1 MCVCVCVCARVCVR
15 ACASV
20 RASVCVCVCVCV
32 YVRTCVRACVC
43 VPPHEKE
50 NAFADCQHVL
60 HVQNVLQAKS
70 HSKVQLRACS
80 TREDTG

>member
-1 MCVCVCVCARVCVR
+1 MCVCVCVRACVR
-15 ACASV
+15 TCASV
-20 RASVCVCVCVCV
+20 RASVCVCVC
-32 YVRTCVRACVC
+32 TCVRACVRVCVC

>member
-1 MCVCVCVCARVCVR
+1 MC
-15 ACASV
+15 
-20 RASVCVCVCVCV
+20 VCVCVCVCV
-32 YVRTCVRACVC
+32 RACVRACVRVCMCVC

-80 TREDTG
+80 TRENTG